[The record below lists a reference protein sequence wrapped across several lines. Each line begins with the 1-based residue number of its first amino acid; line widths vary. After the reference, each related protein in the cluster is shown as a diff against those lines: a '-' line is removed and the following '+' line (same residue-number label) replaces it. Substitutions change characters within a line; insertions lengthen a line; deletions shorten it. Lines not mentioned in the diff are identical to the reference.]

1 VLSIAFLLLPDTLVH
16 STLSSTNA
24 KALLLFST
32 PVTSHHP
39 ITPTC
44 QAEEALQ
51 EAARVM
57 QERKQ
62 REDEERARKEYE
74 MNGWDRTLPVVK
86 FKALWASLATA
97 GSFQC
102 NLKALPAIT
111 NLTEHLKKQGE
122 LLWEKSCDC
131 FNHSIL
137 AAPQFLH
144 YKIDGVVCADR
155 CETAAAVRNLH
166 AR

>member
-1 VLSIAFLLLPDTLVH
+1 
-16 STLSSTNA
+16 
-24 KALLLFST
+24 
-32 PVTSHHP
+32 
-39 ITPTC
+39 
-44 QAEEALQ
+44 
-51 EAARVM
+51 M

-122 LLWEKSCDC
+122 LLRPAVLNVRERIDC
-131 FNHSIL
+131 SDQPVSSARSQPSISVL
-137 AAPQFLH
+137 QCTSLTALFLL
-144 YKIDGVVCADR
+144 
-155 CETAAAVRNLH
+155 TAV
-166 AR
+166 

>member
-1 VLSIAFLLLPDTLVH
+1 V
-16 STLSSTNA
+16 

-32 PVTSHHP
+32 PRTHNISIP
-39 ITPTC
+39 PMR

-122 LLWEKSCDC
+122 LLWEKRCDC
-131 FNHSIL
+131 FDQSVHLTRSQPPVSICTTSL
-137 AAPQFLH
+137 TALFVLT
-144 YKIDGVVCADR
+144 VV
-155 CETAAAVRNLH
+155 
-166 AR
+166 